1 MKCFIQGEIK
11 LLMLSIIQ
19 QKLTVNI
26 NMLMHQQV
34 TIAKKGKQCVVQ
46 KSCFRTSAAHINSML
61 LLELLYFEHELVGS

>member
-34 TIAKKGKQCVVQ
+34 TIAKKGKVCGAEIM
-46 KSCFRTSAAHINSML
+46 F
-61 LLELLYFEHELVGS
+61 

>member
-1 MKCFIQGEIK
+1 
-11 LLMLSIIQ
+11 MLSIIQ

-46 KSCFRTSAAHINSML
+46 NSRFRTSAAHINSML